1 MRMYNGYCKHLNE
14 ETTITNSYKTWEQN
28 IVHTS
33 VKSESNMIQMAAI
46 HDKTHEKRDTL
57 KGARWKPTMPAQE
70 WRGTRGRLH
79 VDPDTSL

>member
-1 MRMYNGYCKHLNE
+1 MYNGYCKHLNE

-46 HDKTHEKRDTL
+46 HDKTHKKLNTL
-57 KGARWKPTMPAQE
+57 KDARWKRTMSAQE
-70 WRGTRGRLH
+70 WGGTSGHLH
-79 VDPDTSL
+79 VGPDASL